1 MNRKKWRVQA
11 GIIAILASCMTVA
24 ARDMR
29 TPLPLYKGYI
39 HYPVDRNRVIENC
52 LYLDINVWGAGYARS
67 AINGYGPERQSEKEA
82 CGCSSTSS
90 CPSAL
95 PAKDCNESRKVELT
109 ALLFGKAD
117 FRLAQA
123 FAGAVAGGAGN
134 NPFISIST
142 LSPRFDYRE
151 MGAFFGCDV
160 TQRFGCEDRW
170 RSGVRARLPFRDI
183 EQELKADSDLVG
195 ETLDDVYLVRQET
208 NTLQE
213 PSHAPVT
220 NSQVYAARLDFLSSL
235 KRIAFTANGGTED
248 LVIYRNSSKG
258 NEMTVGDQKVSGGLS
273 SAQSPLN
280 DAPFV
285 AAIQSNSGEAP
296 VSVRWADTPQNSA
309 TVISAA
315 GTGLS
320 DLQRGRFVNNIDYTP
335 LGTDS
340 VAQSDLW
347 IVPNIDAT
355 TGIVLGGANIVG
367 TEIANSVNALTEK
380 SVEGF
385 IKAKGIDFG
394 AGRTKGLGDF
404 DVELFLGYDPEWCFC
419 HCEDFWAEFQLGMRA
434 PTGKKVRNPLKPLLQ
449 PTGNNG
455 HFEFRPGI
463 AAGCKH
469 WGDIYLNFD
478 LTYSWVLK
486 AREKLPAAFEGATIQ
501 NIGPEIDGKVSW
513 GYFWSHVNLTFLHP
527 HSKNFGL
534 TIGYEAYV
542 KQRDKIYFDCTQA
555 FDFNGNLQTLDA
567 KLLACNTNRVANK
580 IRAEL
585 FFACDCCNIF
595 AGFSQVFS
603 GKNITRDT
611 DLYLG
616 LNVNF

>member
-1 MNRKKWRVQA
+1 M
-11 GIIAILASCMTVA
+11 ILGCCMAVS
-24 ARDMR
+24 AREMR

-67 AINGYGPERQSEKEA
+67 AINGYGPGRDK
-82 CGCSSTSS
+82 
-90 CPSAL
+90 
-95 PAKDCNESRKVELT
+95 KDCNCPTTTPVGCGDSRKVELA

-117 FRLAQA
+117 FRLAET
-123 FAGAVAGGAGN
+123 FAGAVVGAAVN

-151 MGAFFGCDV
+151 MGAFFGCDII
-160 TQRFGCEDRW
+160 QRFGCEDRW

-183 EQELKADSDLVG
+183 EQELKANSDIVG
-195 ETLDDVYLVRQET
+195 ETLEDVYVVRQET
-208 NTLQE
+208 NTF
-213 PSHAPVT
+213 SGAPVT

-235 KRIAFTANGGTED
+235 KRIAFTANGGTEN
-248 LVIYRNSSKG
+248 LVIYNNSSKG
-258 NEMTVGDQKVSGGLS
+258 NEMTIGDQKVSGGLS
-273 SAQSPLN
+273 SANAPIN
-280 DAPFV
+280 TAPFV
-285 AAIQSNSGEAP
+285 AGIQSNSGEVPA
-296 VSVRWADTPQNSA
+296 SVRWADTPQSSA
-309 TVISAA
+309 SVIGANGA
-315 GTGLS
+315 GLS
-320 DLQRGRFVNNIDYTP
+320 NLQRGRFVNDVNYAT

-340 VAQSDLW
+340 AAQSGLW
-347 IVPNIDAT
+347 IVPNVDPT
-355 TGIVLGGANIVG
+355 TGLVLGGGNTVG
-367 TEIANSVNALTEK
+367 TEISQSVSALNSSSIA
-380 SVEGF
+380 GF
-385 IKAKGIDFG
+385 IKEKGIDFG
-394 AGRTKGLGDF
+394 SGRTKGLGDF
-404 DVELFLGYDPEWCFC
+404 DVELFVGYDPEWCFC
-419 HCEDFWAEFQLGMRA
+419 HCEDFWGEFQLGMRA
-434 PTGKKVRNPLKPLLQ
+434 PTGKKVRDPLKPLLQ

-486 AREKLPAAFEGATIQ
+486 AREKLAAAFEGASIQ

-513 GYFWSHVNLTFLHP
+513 GYFWGHVNLTFLHP

-542 KQRDKIYFDCTQA
+542 KQRDKIHFDCTQA

-567 KLLACNTNRVANK
+567 KLLTCNTNRVANK